1 MDGRKETLIAL
12 TIRARLTLWF
22 FSFFMLAGVFLS
34 VASWFL
40 LRRSLDSLMHH
51 ELEERVDDV
60 KGYLSKRSPGLNLQ
74 QLRDELQQ
82 EYRQKDE
89 GKWLQVIDD
98 EGNWLYFSSRDS
110 VTDPIPSFPPESR
123 ELVPFHSRKKHG
135 LRFYSSQVQAQG
147 HEYFVSTAMSA
158 SRSEAILRGFRIDLW
173 LLVPAVLLSAMTA
186 GYLLSRKALSPVAS
200 IVAEARRINDHN
212 LSIRV
217 PVIHTRDELAELSET
232 LNQMLDRI
240 ETAFRS
246 VRSLTANASHELRT
260 PLSLIRTR
268 VDIALCFLRPAEQYR
283 ATLEDVQSEM
293 VRMTSLVENLLSLAR
308 ADAGT
313 AQMELQPVAMTA
325 LVAQMVRE
333 WLPTAERLSLD
344 LKLNLITSPIWV
356 LGNEE
361 LLQRLLRILLDNACR
376 HTPSGGW
383 ITLEVEESGDLVR
396 LAIEDSGIGI
406 AEQDLPHIFE
416 RFYRAQ
422 KPLHQEPSGSGLGL
436 SIAKWI
442 ADQHMASVT
451 VNSTPGLGSSFH
463 FIFPKFVS
471 PPVPAKF

>member
-1 MDGRKETLIAL
+1 V
-12 TIRARLTLWF
+12 
-22 FSFFMLAGVFLS
+22 LAGIFLS

-40 LRRSLDSLMHH
+40 LRQSLDSLMLH
-51 ELEERVDDV
+51 ELDERVDDV
-60 KGYLSKRSPGLNLQ
+60 ESFLSKRTPGMNLQ
-74 QLRDELQQ
+74 ELRDELLQ
-82 EYRQKDE
+82 EYRPKDE

-98 EGNWLYFSSRDS
+98 AGNWLYFSSRDS
-110 VTDPIPSFPPESR
+110 VADPIPSFPSESGK
-123 ELVPFHSRKKHG
+123 LIPFHSRKKHS
-135 LRFYSSQVQAQG
+135 LRFYSSQVPVHG
-147 HEYFVSTAMSA
+147 HRYWVSTAMSA
-158 SRSEAILRGFRIDLW
+158 SRSEEILRGFRIDLW
-173 LLVPAVLLSAMTA
+173 LMVPAVLLSAMTA

-200 IVAEARRINDHN
+200 IVAEARRINDLN

-268 VDIALCFLRPAEQYR
+268 VDIALCFPRSSEQYR
-283 ATLEDVQSEM
+283 ATLEDVQLEM

-333 WLPTAERLSLD
+333 WLPAAERLSLD
-344 LKLNLITSPIWV
+344 LKLNEVPSPIWV
-356 LGNEE
+356 LGNKES
-361 LLQRLLRILLDNACR
+361 LQRLLRILLDNACR
-376 HTPSGGW
+376 YTPAGGW
-383 ITLEVEESGDLVR
+383 IALSVEESGDLVT

-422 KPLHQEPSGSGLGL
+422 KPPHQELSGSGLGL
-436 SIAKWI
+436 SLAKWI
-442 ADQHMASVT
+442 ADQHMASVA
-451 VNSTPGLGSSFH
+451 VNSALGVGSCFR
-463 FIFPKFVS
+463 FIFPEFVS
-471 PPVPAKF
+471 PTAPTKS

>member
-1 MDGRKETLIAL
+1 
-12 TIRARLTLWF
+12 
-22 FSFFMLAGVFLS
+22 ML
-34 VASWFL
+34 
-40 LRRSLDSLMHH
+40 H
-51 ELEERVDDV
+51 ELDERVDDV
-60 KGYLSKRSPGLNLQ
+60 ESFLSKRTPGLNLQ
-74 QLRDELQQ
+74 ELRDELLQ

-110 VTDPIPSFPPESR
+110 VADPILSFPSESGK
-123 ELVPFHSRKKHG
+123 LIPFSSRKRHS
-135 LRFYSSQVQAQG
+135 LRFYSSQVQAHG
-147 HEYFVSTAMSA
+147 HRYFVSTAMSA
-158 SRSEAILRGFRIDLW
+158 SRSEEILHGFRIDLW
-173 LLVPAVLLSAMTA
+173 LMVPAVLLCAMTA

-200 IVAEARRINDHN
+200 IVAEARRINDLN

-217 PVIHTRDELAELSET
+217 PLIHTRDELAELSET

-240 ETAFRS
+240 ETSFRS

-268 VDIALCFLRPAEQYR
+268 VDIALCFPRSAEHYQ

-293 VRMTSLVENLLSLAR
+293 VRMTSLVENILSLAR

-313 AQMELQPVAMTA
+313 AQVDLQPVAMTA
-325 LVAQMVRE
+325 LVPQMVRE
-333 WLPTAERLSLD
+333 WSPTAERLSLD
-344 LKLNLITSPIWV
+344 LKLNEITSPIWV

-361 LLQRLLRILLDNACR
+361 SLRRLLQILLDNACR
-376 HTPSGGW
+376 YTPSGGW
-383 ITLEVEESGDLVR
+383 IRLRVEESADLVT

-406 AEQDLPHIFE
+406 AQQDLPHIFE

-422 KPLHQEPSGSGLGL
+422 KPLHQESTGSGLGL
-436 SIAKWI
+436 SLAKWI

-451 VNSTPGLGSSFH
+451 VDSTPGVGSCFRV
-463 FIFPKFVS
+463 IFPELLS
-471 PPVPAKF
+471 PTALTRS

>member
-1 MDGRKETLIAL
+1 
-12 TIRARLTLWF
+12 
-22 FSFFMLAGVFLS
+22 ML
-34 VASWFL
+34 
-40 LRRSLDSLMHH
+40 H
-51 ELEERVDDV
+51 ELDERVDDV
-60 KGYLSKRSPGLNLQ
+60 ESFLSKRTPGLNLQ
-74 QLRDELQQ
+74 ELRDELLQ

-110 VTDPIPSFPPESR
+110 VADPILSFPSESGK
-123 ELVPFHSRKKHG
+123 LIPFSSRKRHS
-135 LRFYSSQVQAQG
+135 LRFYSSQVQAHG
-147 HEYFVSTAMSA
+147 HRYFVSTAMSA
-158 SRSEAILRGFRIDLW
+158 SRSEEILHGFRIDLW
-173 LLVPAVLLSAMTA
+173 LMVPAVLLCAMTA

-200 IVAEARRINDHN
+200 IVAEARRINDLN

-217 PVIHTRDELAELSET
+217 PLIHTRDELAELSET

-240 ETAFRS
+240 ETSFRS

-268 VDIALCFLRPAEQYR
+268 VDIALCFPRSAEHYQ

-293 VRMTSLVENLLSLAR
+293 VRMTSLVENILSLAR

-313 AQMELQPVAMTA
+313 AQVDLQPVAMTA
-325 LVAQMVRE
+325 LVPQMVRE

-344 LKLNLITSPIWV
+344 LKLNEITSPIWV

-361 LLQRLLRILLDNACR
+361 SLRRLLQILLDNACR
-376 HTPSGGW
+376 YTPSGGW
-383 ITLEVEESGDLVR
+383 IRLRVEESADLVT

-406 AEQDLPHIFE
+406 AQQDLPHIFE

-422 KPLHQEPSGSGLGL
+422 KPLHQESTGSGLGL
-436 SIAKWI
+436 SLAKWI
-442 ADQHMASVT
+442 ADQHMASLT
-451 VNSTPGLGSSFH
+451 VDSTPGVGSCFR
-463 FIFPKFVS
+463 FILPELVS
-471 PPVPAKF
+471 PTALTRS

>member
-1 MDGRKETLIAL
+1 M
-12 TIRARLTLWF
+12 
-22 FSFFMLAGVFLS
+22 S

-40 LRRSLDSLMHH
+40 LRQSLDSLMLH
-51 ELEERVDDV
+51 ELDERVDDV
-60 KGYLSKRSPGLNLQ
+60 ESFLSKRTSGLDLQ
-74 QLRDELQQ
+74 ELRDELLQ

-89 GKWLQVIDD
+89 GKWLQVVDD
-98 EGNWLYFSSRDS
+98 DGNWLYFSSRDS
-110 VTDPIPSFPPESR
+110 VADPIPSFPSESGK
-123 ELVPFHSRKKHG
+123 LFPFHSRKNHS
-135 LRFYSSQVQAQG
+135 LRSYSSQVQAHG
-147 HEYFVSTAMSA
+147 HRYFVSTAMSA
-158 SRSEAILRGFRIDLW
+158 SRSEEILRGFRIDLW
-173 LLVPAVLLSAMTA
+173 LMVPAVLLSAMTA

-200 IVAEARRINDHN
+200 IVAEARRINDLN

-217 PVIHTRDELAELSET
+217 PLIHTRDELAELSET

-268 VDIALCFLRPAEQYR
+268 VDVALCFPRSAEQYH
-283 ATLEDVQSEM
+283 ATLEDVQLEM
-293 VRMTSLVENLLSLAR
+293 VRMTSVVENILSLAR

-313 AQMELQPVAMTA
+313 AQIELQPVAMTA

-344 LKLNLITSPIWV
+344 LKLNEITSPMWV

-361 LLQRLLRILLDNACR
+361 SLRRLLQILMDNACR
-376 HTPSGGW
+376 FTPSGGW
-383 ITLEVEESGDLVR
+383 IKLGVEESGDLVT

-422 KPLHQEPSGSGLGL
+422 KPMHQEPSGSGLGL
-436 SIAKWI
+436 SLAKWI
-442 ADQHMASVT
+442 ADQHMASVA
-451 VNSTPGLGSSFH
+451 VKSTPGLGSCFRVT
-463 FIFPKFVS
+463 FPELVS
-471 PPVPAKF
+471 PSAPTNF

>member
-1 MDGRKETLIAL
+1 V
-12 TIRARLTLWF
+12 
-22 FSFFMLAGVFLS
+22 LAGIFLS

-40 LRRSLDSLMHH
+40 LRQSLDSLMLH
-51 ELEERVDDV
+51 ELDERVDDV
-60 KGYLSKRSPGLNLQ
+60 ESFLSKRTSGLNLQ
-74 QLRDELQQ
+74 ELRDELLQ

-110 VTDPIPSFPPESR
+110 VADPIPSFPSESGK
-123 ELVPFHSRKKHG
+123 LIPFHSRKKHS
-135 LRFYSSQVQAQG
+135 LRFYSSQVQA
-147 HEYFVSTAMSA
+147 HDHRYFVSTAMSA
-158 SRSEAILRGFRIDLW
+158 SRSEKILRGFRIDLW
-173 LLVPAVLLSAMTA
+173 LMVPAVLLSAMTA

-200 IVAEARRINDHN
+200 IVAEARRINDLN

-232 LNQMLDRI
+232 LNQMLERI

-268 VDIALCFLRPAEQYR
+268 VDIALCFPRSAEQYR
-283 ATLEDVQSEM
+283 ATLEDVQLEM

-313 AQMELQPVAMTA
+313 AQMELQPVAMTT

-333 WLPTAERLSLD
+333 WLPAAERLSLD
-344 LKLNLITSPIWV
+344 LKLNEIASPIWV
-356 LGNEE
+356 LGNKES
-361 LLQRLLRILLDNACR
+361 LQRLLRILLDNACR
-376 HTPSGGW
+376 YTPSGGW
-383 ITLEVEESGDLVR
+383 ITLRVEESGDLVT

-422 KPLHQEPSGSGLGL
+422 KSLHQEPGGSGLGL
-436 SIAKWI
+436 SLAKWI
-442 ADQHMASVT
+442 ADQHMASVA
-451 VNSTPGLGSSFH
+451 VNSTPGVGSCFRV
-463 FIFPKFVS
+463 IFPEFVS
-471 PPVPAKF
+471 PTAPTEF

>member
-1 MDGRKETLIAL
+1 
-12 TIRARLTLWF
+12 
-22 FSFFMLAGVFLS
+22 MLAGIFLS

-40 LRRSLDSLMHH
+40 LRQSLDSLMHH
-51 ELEERVDDV
+51 ELDERVDDV
-60 KGYLSKRSPGLNLQ
+60 KSFLSKQTSGLNLQ
-74 QLRDELQQ
+74 ELRDELLQ

-89 GKWLQVIDD
+89 GKWLQIIDD
-98 EGNWLYFSSRDS
+98 EGNCLYFSSRDS
-110 VTDPIPSFPPESR
+110 VADPIPSFPLESGKPI
-123 ELVPFHSRKKHG
+123 PFHSRKKHS
-135 LRFYSSQVQAQG
+135 LRFYSSQVQAHG
-147 HEYFVSTAMSA
+147 HRYFVSTAMSA
-158 SRSEAILRGFRIDLW
+158 SRSEEILRGFRIDLW
-173 LLVPAVLLSAMTA
+173 LMVPAVLLSAMTA

-200 IVAEARRINDHN
+200 IVTEARRINDLN

-246 VRSLTANASHELRT
+246 TRSLTANASHELRT

-268 VDIALCFLRPAEQYR
+268 VDIALCFPRSAEQYR
-283 ATLEDVQSEM
+283 ATLEDVQLEM
-293 VRMTSLVENLLSLAR
+293 VRMTSLVESLLSLAR

-313 AQMELQPVAMTA
+313 AQVELRPVAMTA
-325 LVAQMVRE
+325 LVAQMVQE
-333 WLPTAERLSLD
+333 WFPTAERLALN
-344 LKLNLITSPIWV
+344 LKLNEFASPIWV
-356 LGNEE
+356 LGNED

-383 ITLEVEESGDLVR
+383 ITLRVEQSGELVT

-422 KPLHQEPSGSGLGL
+422 KPLHLQPSGSGLGL
-436 SIAKWI
+436 SLAKWI
-442 ADQHMASVT
+442 ADQHMASVAVT
-451 VNSTPGLGSSFH
+451 SNPGEGSCFR
-463 FIFPKFVS
+463 FIFPVFVS
-471 PPVPAKF
+471 PTAPTKF